1 MMTSKKALLVAFLM
15 GTALIVLAAVAGS
28 QWGAGA
34 RIASM
39 IYAGLVT
46 LFLVA
51 QIYGFV
57 VSQTEFSD
65 SVEDSKFQVLDV
77 EGVTCKIDETPA

>member
-1 MMTSKKALLVAFLM
+1 MMTSKKALVMAFLL

-28 QWGAGA
+28 HWGAGA
-34 RIASM
+34 RVASM

-57 VSQTEFSD
+57 VSQTQFSD

-77 EGVTCKIDETPA
+77 EGVTCKIDETRA